1 MLAELFECVYNFMLA
16 KQLTK
21 KYMTTHQFDRFI
33 DLLPVSISRRI
44 AARFIEVYSAKS
56 EIMVSLYDRHMDI
69 LRFPEALEGTGLLRK
84 GIIADAVPWMLK
96 INKYIP
102 EGGVVF
108 DVGGFRGITSQWF
121 SRAARQVF
129 TFEPMPENADS
140 IRTVLKVRGIKN
152 VSLHDVALSESI
164 GTRDF
169 HIFENK
175 GHNSLGRVNT
185 SRYVKT
191 IQVPTT
197 TLDEFT
203 SKNQIDRIDFLK
215 IDVEGFELEVLKGAS
230 RLLASKKVKA
240 MLFEANRR
248 VLKSIG
254 KTAAPIYDLLRSYS
268 YCVTDLDGRSVNVSE
283 VDQCEFGDFLA
294 RPS

>member
-1 MLAELFECVYNFMLA
+1 
-16 KQLTK
+16 
-21 KYMTTHQFDRFI
+21 
-33 DLLPVSISRRI
+33 
-44 AARFIEVYSAKS
+44 
-56 EIMVSLYDRHMDI
+56 MD
-69 LRFPEALEGTGLLRK
+69 AQ
-84 GIIADAVPWMLK
+84 
-96 INKYIP
+96 NKYIP

-108 DVGGFRGITSQWF
+108 DVVGFRGVTSQWF
-121 SRAARQVF
+121 SRSARQVF

-152 VSLHDVALSESI
+152 ISLHDAALSENI

-185 SRYVKT
+185 SQHIKT

-215 IDVEGFELEVLKGAS
+215 IDVEGFELEVLEGAS
-230 RLLASKKVKA
+230 RLLASKKIRA
-240 MLFEANRR
+240 ILFEANRP

-254 KTAAPIYDLLRSYS
+254 KTAAPIYDLLRSYAYS
-268 YCVTDLDGRSVNVSE
+268 VTDLDGRSVSVSE